1 MTMTTHVEPST
12 KKPGAAAEK
21 KGAPTKA
28 PNDAPSQGAG
38 SKPGSKPD
46 PNQALKSLS
55 MPDLQAKLGSSSEG
69 LTQAEAQ
76 KRLTQYGPNEIE
88 EKKTNPILKFLS
100 YFWGPIPWMIEA
112 AVILSGVLRHWP
124 DFGIILLLLLA
135 NAVVGFWEERQAGNA
150 IAALKATL
158 AIKARVKRDGKW
170 VTPPARE
177 LVPGD
182 VIRLRLGDIVPAD
195 ARLLAG
201 DSVEVD
207 QSALTGESLPATRK
221 PGEAVF
227 SGSIIRRGEI
237 GALVYAT
244 GANTY
249 FGKTAELVQGAT
261 PVSHFQRAVLKI
273 GNYLII
279 LAAVLVATIIGVAIF
294 RGDPILTTL
303 QFALVLTVAAI
314 PVAMPTVL
322 SVTMAVGARLL
333 AKKQAIVSH
342 LVAIEELAGVD
353 VLCADKTGTLTQN
366 KLTLGDPFCVNK
378 IPAEEVILNAALA
391 SRAGNKDTIDLAVLG
406 GLKEKDA
413 LKGYHVTHFQPFD
426 PVHKRT
432 EAAVKGPDG
441 KEFKVTKGAP
451 QVILKLSAN
460 AGQVKVAVEKAVN
473 DFAARGFRALGVA
486 RAEGDGPWQL
496 LGVLPLFDPPRDDAK
511 ETIATAQQMGVKV
524 KMVTGDA
531 LAIAME
537 TAKKLGM
544 GANILDASSLGDE
557 KQQESTAAAK
567 SIEKA
572 DGFAQVFPE
581 HKFHIVADLQKR
593 GHIVGMTG
601 DGVNDAPALKQADC
615 GIAVSGAT
623 DAARAAA
630 DIVLT
635 TTGLSVIID
644 AIKESRKIFER
655 MNSYAMYR
663 IAETLRVL
671 LFMTLAILIFNF
683 YPLTAV
689 MIVMLALLNDGAI
702 LSIAYDN
709 VLYKNA
715 PEAWN
720 MRRVLGIAT
729 VLGLIGPVAAFGL
742 FYLGD
747 RVFHLDH
754 PHIQTMMYLM
764 LSVAGHLTI
773 FQTRTRGPWWSTRPA
788 WILLAAV
795 CGTQAAATLI
805 AVYGAWLVTPLG
817 WKYAGIVW
825 GYAFAWFFVTDPMKL
840 LAYWILDPAQK
851 DAKKDAVRTPEA
863 QAWIESRHPRA
874 PAGSPEGGQFQS
886 AETGDHTAAGWL
898 STHWRIPA
906 AAVTLAVLAF
916 GGGGGWLYWSTH
928 RTTAVHYVTQKIER
942 GAIVRA
948 VAASGVVVPTETA
961 SIDARVSGVIQA
973 LYCATDTKVKA
984 GQLCAKI
991 DPRPY
996 QTLVDQDNADLAAA
1010 ETRLQKDNAELARSK
1025 ATFEHYEA
1033 RQGRRVIS
1041 QKTLDKLR
1049 KAYEQTQTRTKIE
1062 EASVAQLQA
1071 ALHAAQTNL
1080 EYTDISSPIDGTVVS
1095 RNVEMGQTIVAGKQT
1110 LLFVVAEDLT
1120 AMQVNGNVSENDV
1133 RAINLGDKASFT
1145 VEAIPNHLFAGA
1157 ITQLGRSSQTLEQ
1170 APTYDVVIIAP
1181 NPELL
1186 LKPGMAA
1193 TIKIV
1198 VDRRGDVLRAPDQA
1212 LRYSPAGHAAPSS
1225 SSGARTPLDGG
1236 PRVWV
1241 LREGRPTAVPV
1252 QLGLDDG
1259 AYTEIV
1265 KADIQPGDDL
1275 VISESSGHVQ
1285 Q

>member
-1 MTMTTHVEPST
+1 MT
-12 KKPGAAAEK
+12 KPNAK
-21 KGAPTKA
+21 QPKA
-28 PNDAPSQGAG
+28 PI
-38 SKPGSKPD
+38 SKPGSTSNAKD
-46 PNQALKSLS
+46 DLKSL
-55 MPDLQAKLGSSSEG
+55 PLLEVEKRLGSSPDG
-69 LTQAEAQ
+69 LSQAEAQ

-88 EKKTNPILKFLS
+88 EKKTNPFLKFLT
-100 YFWGPIPWMIEA
+100 YFWGPIPWMIEV
-112 AVILSGVLRHWP
+112 AVILSGVVRHWP
-124 DFGIILLLLLA
+124 DFFIILVLLVS

-150 IAALKATL
+150 ISALKAKL

-170 VTPPARE
+170 INPAARD

-182 VIRLRLGDIVPAD
+182 VIRVRLGDVVPAD
-195 ARLLAG
+195 ARLLEG
-201 DSVEVD
+201 DPVEVD

-221 PGEAVF
+221 SGEAVF
-227 SGSIIRRGEI
+227 SGSIIRQGEI

-249 FGKTAELVQGAT
+249 FGKTAQLVQDAHT
-261 PVSHFQRAVLKI
+261 VSHFQRAVLKI

-279 LAAVLVATIIGVAIF
+279 FAVVLVAGIVSVAIF

-366 KLTLGDPFCVNK
+366 KLTLGDPFSVND
-378 IPAEEVILNAALA
+378 IPADQVVLNAALA
-391 SRAGNKDTIDLAVLG
+391 SRADNNDTIDLAVIG
-406 GLKEKDA
+406 GLKDKQA
-413 LKGYHVTHFQPFD
+413 LQGYRVTHFQPFD

-460 AGQVKVAVEKAVN
+460 AGQVKAAVEKAVN

-496 LGVLPLFDPPRDDAK
+496 LGVLPLFDPPREDAK
-511 ETIATAQQMGVKV
+511 ATIATAQHMGVKV
-524 KMVTGDA
+524 EMVTGDA
-531 LAIAME
+531 LAIAVE

-544 GANILDASSLGDE
+544 GTDILDASSLGDE
-557 KQQESTAAAK
+557 KQQTTTAVAK
-567 SIEKA
+567 AIEKA

-593 GHIVGMTG
+593 RHIVGMTG

-635 TTGLSVIID
+635 TPGLSVIID
-644 AIKESRKIFER
+644 AIKESRKIFQR

-671 LFMTLAILIFNF
+671 LFMTVAILIFNF

-720 MRRVLGIAT
+720 MRLVLGIAT

-805 AVYGAWLVTPLG
+805 SVYGAWLVTPLG

-825 GYAFAWFFVTDPMKL
+825 AYALAWFFVTDPMKL

-851 DAKKDAVRTPEA
+851 DAQKDAVRTPEA
-863 QAWIESRHPRA
+863 RAWIESRHPRA

-886 AETGDHTAAGWL
+886 AGTADHTAAGWV
-898 STHWRIPA
+898 SAHWRIPA
-906 AAVTLAVLAF
+906 AAAALVVLAF
-916 GGGGGWLYWSTH
+916 GGGGGWLYWSAH
-928 RTTAVHYVTQKIER
+928 RTAAVNYATQKIEV
-942 GAIVRA
+942 GSIVHT
-948 VAASGVVVPTETA
+948 VTASGDVVPTTTA
-961 SIDARVSGVIQA
+961 PVGARVSGVIQT
-973 LYCATDTKVKA
+973 LDCAANTKVKA
-984 GQLCAKI
+984 GQICAKI
-991 DPRPY
+991 DPLPY
-996 QTLVDQDNADLAAA
+996 QTVVDQGDADLAAA
-1010 ETRLQKDNAELARSK
+1010 EDRLEKDKTDLAYAKTAFESHKARRFERASWRSK
-1025 ATFEHYEA
+1025 
-1033 RQGRRVIS
+1033 RRAIS
-1041 QKTLDKLR
+1041 R
-1049 KAYEQTQTRTKIE
+1049 KALDNLRRTYEHEQMQMKLD
-1062 EASVAQLQA
+1062 EATVAELQA
-1071 ALHAAQTNL
+1071 ARHAAETNL
-1080 EYTDISSPIDGTVVS
+1080 GDTDLIAPIDGTIVS
-1095 RNVEMGQTIVAGKQT
+1095 RNVKIGQTVAAGAET
-1110 LLFVVAEDLT
+1110 PPLFLIAADLSV
-1120 AMQVNGNVSENDV
+1120 MQVNGKVSED
-1133 RAINLGDKASFT
+1133 AGGEIKLGDKASFT
-1145 VEAIPNHLFAGA
+1145 VNSFPDRSFAGEVTH
-1157 ITQLGRSSQTLEQ
+1157 IGPSPQTIQ
-1170 APTYDVVIIAP
+1170 NAATYDVVITAS

-1186 LKPGMAA
+1186 LKPGMTAA
-1193 TIKIV
+1193 IKIV
-1198 VDRRGDVLRAPDQA
+1198 VDRRDGVLRVPDQA
-1212 LRYSPAGHAAPSS
+1212 LHYSPAARAAAGGSF
-1225 SSGARTPLDGG
+1225 GARTPQ
-1236 PRVWV
+1236 VWT

-1252 QLGLDDG
+1252 QLGLQDG
-1259 AYTEIV
+1259 AFTEIV
-1265 KADIQPGDDL
+1265 KGDLKPGDDL
-1275 VISESSGHVQ
+1275 IISESGAPASQ
-1285 Q
+1285 